1 MNDNYNKR
9 VNGGVIG
16 GVNKKVKIG
25 IITMPHEAKIK
36 EGKSHV
42 MKSYV
47 DWLQQFNVE
56 VIVIPYNTSDHEY
69 YFRNIHGL
77 LFQGGETEYV
87 LQNKIY
93 MTCCKIFF
101 DLAINANNNG
111 EYFPIWGVCF
121 GFEVLL
127 SLVGNIN
134 KFSEYYD
141 HGYKPLIIAKKN
153 SRLFSWFNKSYLYYL
168 ENAASTLQN
177 HEFGISPN
185 EFKEK
190 SSLVKFYNI
199 CSSCIDEYGKEYVSS
214 IEAKKY
220 PFYGII
226 WHPERQK
233 TSYFFAEFLYSEL
246 CKNAKRIVYN
256 SAIKIIN
263 ANTDRHYNCKQYAE
277 LKHMKCYFY

>member
-1 MNDNYNKR
+1 MNYND
-9 VNGGVIG
+9 
-16 GVNKKVKIG
+16 NKKVKIG

-36 EGKSHV
+36 EGNSHI

-47 DWLQQFNVE
+47 DWLQQFNIE

-69 YFRNIHGL
+69 YFRHIHGL

-87 LQNKIY
+87 LQNKTY
-93 MTCCKIFF
+93 MSCCKIFF

-141 HGYKPLIIAKKN
+141 HGYKPLIITKKN

-168 ENAASTLQN
+168 ENADSTLQN
-177 HEFGISPN
+177 HEFGISPS
-185 EFKEK
+185 EFRGNKN
-190 SSLVKFYNI
+190 LVKFYNI

-233 TSYFFAEFLYSEL
+233 TSYFFSEFLYSEL
-246 CKNAKRIVYN
+246 CKNNKSMVHN
-256 SAIKIIN
+256 STIKIIN
-263 ANTDRHYNCKQYAE
+263 GNTDKHYNCKQYAE
-277 LKHMKCYFY
+277 LKHMRCYFF